1 MSVELIQRGK
11 DKLEL
16 KLTDINVS
24 IADILHHELLES
36 DMAASS
42 GVVIPHPLQKVVVLK
57 LLAEPDAKKILTK
70 ALWQALSTIGKLE
83 EELNRSLSV
92 VEQ

>member
-1 MSVELIQRGK
+1 MSVELIQHGK

-24 IADILHHELLES
+24 VADILHHELLKS
-36 DMAASS
+36 DMTASS

-57 LLAEPDAKKILTK
+57 LLAEPDAKKILAK

-83 EELNRSLSV
+83 EELNRSLLAI
-92 VEQ
+92 EQ